1 MVQPKKK
8 SFKQTIIINLRE
20 LELREVKQLF
30 RGHTA
35 RKEWSW
41 DLNPDM
47 GVVLQ
52 REWLRIH
59 GPSRRDAASWG
70 IDTVDTGHLG
80 VWSRPTSFA
89 SQAEA

>member
-41 DLNPDM
+41 DLNPRY
-47 GVVLQ
+47 GCC
-52 REWLRIH
+52 
-59 GPSRRDAASWG
+59 AAERVAEDSW
-70 IDTVDTGHLG
+70 T
-80 VWSRPTSFA
+80 
-89 SQAEA
+89 Q